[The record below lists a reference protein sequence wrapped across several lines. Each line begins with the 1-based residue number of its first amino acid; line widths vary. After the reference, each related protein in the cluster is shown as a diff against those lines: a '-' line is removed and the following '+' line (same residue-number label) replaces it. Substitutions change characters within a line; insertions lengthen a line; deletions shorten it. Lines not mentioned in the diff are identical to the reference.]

1 MKEFITYHVNF
12 DVILVDIAD
21 TPYQI
26 PHDMNACV
34 YLVKWPITFLLW
46 ITLPDCRKHPAL
58 KMITFFIC
66 IIWIGVASY
75 AVAMIITIIGEC
87 VNIYTSFIYFVGTIG
102 RFLNLSM

>member
-1 MKEFITYHVNF
+1 MSIC

-87 VNIYTSFIYFVGTIG
+87 VIHLFG
-102 RFLNLSM
+102 RHDGPLLVYIDIV